1 MAQACS
7 VRAPD
12 HLGDGVMALP
22 AIRALATSFAVEVHA
37 PAWGRALYAPLV
49 VRAPNEPPRAEL
61 GVLLKPSF
69 GAAFR
74 WRHLPRRVGLAQN
87 GRGFLLTTAVPV
99 PDGHRREGYAAVV
112 RALGVEVAGLPR
124 LDGGAGPGQPG
135 VVEAAVGEPRPAG
148 ARLPRGFVGL
158 NPWSP
163 TPTVRWPG
171 FRALAD
177 ALVAEGRGVVFFGG
191 PGEEAAVRAVAGPHP
206 CVLGLSLPDFGAAL
220 AGCSA
225 FVSNDSGAAHFA
237 AACGAPV
244 VMVHGSTAAE
254 RTGVGVGV
262 DGGPLWCR
270 PCYRK
275 WCFNGLLCL
284 ERVGVEAVL
293 GRVRE
298 VAGG

>member
-1 MAQACS
+1 MASICS

-22 AIRALATSFAVEVHA
+22 AIRALAACFEVEVHA
-37 PAWGRALYAPLV
+37 PGWGRALYAPLV
-49 VRAPNEPPRAEL
+49 VRGAAEAPRGEL

-74 WRHLPRRVGLAQN
+74 WRHLPGRVGLAQN
-87 GRGFLLTTAVPV
+87 GRGWLLTTAVPE
-99 PDGHRREGYAAVV
+99 PPGHRREGYAAVV
-112 RALGVEVAGLPR
+112 RALGAEVRGLPR
-124 LDGGAGPGQPG
+124 FEVGLAG
-135 VVEAAVGEPRPAG
+135 VGEVRPG
-148 ARLPRGFVGL
+148 LPRGFVAL

-163 TPTVRWPG
+163 SPTVRWAG

-177 ALVAEGRGVVFFGG
+177 RLAAEGRAVVFFGG
-191 PGEEAAVRAVAGPHP
+191 PEEEVVRSIAGPHP
-206 CVLGLSLPDFGAAL
+206 SLVGLGLPDFAAAL
-220 AGCSA
+220 AGCAA

-244 VMVHGSTAAE
+244 VMVHGSTVAE
-254 RTGVGVGV
+254 RTGVGVAV

-275 WCFNGLLCL
+275 WCFNGLRCL
-284 ERVGVEAVL
+284 ERVEVAAVYT
-293 GRVRE
+293 RVRE